1 MFRVDGLNDSLMDSD
16 VFYPVLG
23 HLLGKHA
30 GNGIPVIQ
38 GLPEGVS
45 EDRLKA
51 LGAAAASSGSVG
63 MFHAVGSTP
72 EAPTT
77 EEAFLG
83 LDPTDVIDVTPE
95 KIVSA
100 RNELST
106 VSTSRIGA
114 VSLGTPHYSVQEIK
128 KLFELFGSQSVD
140 SGVNFYVSTGRD
152 VLTEASLRGFVK
164 PLEDAGVIFVTDT
177 CTYITPIMESVTL
190 PVMTDSA
197 KWAYYAPGNLGV
209 QVIFGAVE
217 DCVASGVSGDLCI
230 DNDIWLDG

>member
-1 MFRVDGLNDSLMDSD
+1 MFRVGGLNESLLDRD
-16 VFYPVLG
+16 VLYPVLG
-23 HLLGKHA
+23 HLVGKHA

-38 GLPEGVS
+38 GLPDGVS

-72 EAPTT
+72 EAFTT
-77 EEAFLG
+77 EEAFSG
-83 LDPTDVIDVTPE
+83 LAPTDVIDVTPE
-95 KIVSA
+95 KIILA
-100 RNELST
+100 RDQLST
-106 VSTSRIGA
+106 VTDSKIGA

-128 KLFELFGSQSVD
+128 KLFELFGGESVCL
-140 SGVNFYVSTGRD
+140 GVNFYVSTGRD

-164 PLEDAGVIFVTDT
+164 PLEEAGVTFVTDT
-177 CTYITPIMESVTL
+177 CTYITPIMEAVTL

-209 QVIFGAVE
+209 EVIFGAVE
-217 DCVASGVSGDLCI
+217 DCVASGISGDLCI
-230 DNDIWLDG
+230 DNNIWYEG